1 MSEITP
7 TDITPVLQG
16 SQPAVAGRTTR
27 RGWVGYIIEAARTR
41 RGQIGLVLSGAV
53 ILLAVIGPF
62 VAPYSPTAL
71 VTTPF
76 ASPSSA
82 HLLGGDVLGR
92 DVLSR
97 LLAGGWLI
105 LLMAVAGTVGGI
117 VIGAGAGATAGYLGG
132 RADAVIMRTVDVLLA
147 IPALVLALLLLSV
160 AGSSTGLIIIAVAL
174 GHAPQVARV
183 LRSATLD
190 VAERDFVR
198 AAQLDGLS
206 TAKVIT
212 REIAPNLVSP
222 LMVETGLRLTWS
234 IAVIAGLAFLGFG
247 PPPPAPNWGMMIN
260 ENRIGIE
267 LNPWGTVAPA
277 IVIGVLTV
285 GVNTF
290 TDAVARVA
298 LGVDRRVIASVDDAP
313 VAGMFEN

>member
-1 MSEITP
+1 
-7 TDITPVLQG
+7 VL
-16 SQPAVAGRTTR
+16 A
-27 RGWVGYIIEAARTR
+27 
-41 RGQIGLVLSGAV
+41 GAV

-62 VAPYSPTAL
+62 VTPYSPDAL
-71 VTTPF
+71 VTTSF
-76 ASPSSA
+76 SSPSSA

-105 LLMAVAGTVGGI
+105 LLMALAGTAGGMI
-117 VIGAGAGATAGYLGG
+117 IGGAAGITAGYLGG
-132 RADAVIMRTVDVLLA
+132 RADAIIMRSVDVLLA

-160 AGSSTGLIIIAVAL
+160 AGEDTGLIIVAVAF

-198 AAQLDGLS
+198 AAQLDGIS
-206 TAKVIT
+206 SARVIT
-212 REIAPNLVSP
+212 HEIAPNLVSP

-234 IAVIAGLAFLGFG
+234 IAIIAGLSFLGFG
-247 PPPPAPNWGMMIN
+247 PPPPSPNWGTMIS
-260 ENRIGIE
+260 ENRIGIQV
-267 LNPWGTVAPA
+267 NPWATLAPA
-277 IVIGVLTV
+277 IVIGVLTI

-290 TDAVARVA
+290 TDAVARVV
-298 LGVDRRVIASVDDAP
+298 LGVDRRVIASADDAP
-313 VAGMFEN
+313 VASLFED

>member
-1 MSEITP
+1 
-7 TDITPVLQG
+7 V
-16 SQPAVAGRTTR
+16 
-27 RGWVGYIIEAARTR
+27 
-41 RGQIGLVLSGAV
+41 V
-53 ILLAVIGPF
+53 ILAIIGPF

-71 VTTPF
+71 VTTSF
-76 ASPSSA
+76 APPSGA
-82 HLLGGDVLGR
+82 HPLGGDVLGR

-105 LLMAVAGTVGGI
+105 LLMAVAGTAGGI
-117 VIGAGAGATAGYLGG
+117 IVGSAAGVSAGYLGG
-132 RADAVIMRTVDVLLA
+132 RADAIIMRTVDVLLA
-147 IPALVLALLLLSV
+147 FPALVFALRLVSV
-160 AGSSTGLIIIAVAL
+160 AGPSVGLIILAVAFS
-174 GHAPQVARV
+174 HAPQVARV

-198 AAQLDGLS
+198 AAQLDGIS
-206 TAKVIT
+206 SAKLIT

-234 IAVIAGLAFLGFG
+234 IAIIAGLSFLGLG
-247 PPPPAPNWGMMIN
+247 LPPPSPNWGQMIS
-260 ENRIGIE
+260 ENRVGIA

-277 IVIGVLTV
+277 IVIALLTI

-298 LGVDRRVIASVDDAP
+298 LGVDRRVIASADDAP
-313 VAGMFEN
+313 VAAMFDAEGQ